1 MGTNKYTCQV
11 WDSRTQAFTVVD
23 VTIPARTGGRNPSEQ
38 EDTTAD
44 EIQQAVS
51 YKLGEDIN
59 PWFVVGKHEL
69 IKTAPAFH
77 TVAGGQGVMA
87 QILLRVL
94 TIELREVR
102 GDISIITAIEI
113 D

>member
-1 MGTNKYTCQV
+1 MTAYTCQV

-23 VTIPARTGGRNPSEQ
+23 VEIPDRTGGRNPAEQ

-44 EIQQAVS
+44 EIQRAVS

-69 IKTAPAFH
+69 LKTVPAYH
-77 TVAGGQGVMA
+77 TVVGCAGVIA
-87 QILLRVL
+87 EILLRVL

-102 GDISIITAIEI
+102 GDISIIVAIQK
-113 D
+113 

>member
-1 MGTNKYTCQV
+1 MTAYTCQV

-23 VTIPARTGGRNPSEQ
+23 VEIAKRTGGRNPAEQ

-59 PWFVVGKHEL
+59 PWFAWFVVGKHEL
-69 IKTAPAFH
+69 LKTIP
-77 TVAGGQGVMA
+77 TTGVVTGV
-87 QILLRVL
+87 LLRVL

-102 GDISIITAIEI
+102 GDISIIVAIEKM

>member
-23 VTIPARTGGRNPSEQ
+23 VQIANRTGGRNPSEQ

-51 YKLGEDIN
+51 EVLGEDIN
-59 PWFVVGKHEL
+59 PWYVVGKHEL
-69 IKTAPAFH
+69 RTPGFN
-77 TVAGGQGVMA
+77 
-87 QILLRVL
+87 VL

-102 GDISIITAIEI
+102 GDISIITAIER